1 MNPTHSK
8 PARKPVIE
16 VGYIFSY
23 GKGGSRTPHNDPTDQ
38 ERLYAVLDHSLSL
51 AREIADDNP
60 AADEVAQLLT
70 SSLQITDGMIQD
82 QESRA

>member
-1 MNPTHSK
+1 MTTTLSK
-8 PARKPVIE
+8 PTRKPVIE

-23 GKGGSRTPHNDPTDQ
+23 GKGGSRTPHSNPTDQ

-60 AADEVAQLLT
+60 AADEVAQLLIR
-70 SSLQITDGMIQD
+70 SLQLTDGMIQG
-82 QESRA
+82 